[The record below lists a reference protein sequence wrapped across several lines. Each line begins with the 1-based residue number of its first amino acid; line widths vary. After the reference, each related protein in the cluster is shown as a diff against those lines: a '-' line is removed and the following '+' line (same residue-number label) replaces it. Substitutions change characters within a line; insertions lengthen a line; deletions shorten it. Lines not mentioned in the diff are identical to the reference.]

1 MATSRV
7 KVRDNGATKIVR
19 ELGKRG
25 PGVRV
30 GVLGEK
36 GGAQHKGSPAGITV
50 AEIAEIHEF
59 GLGVPERSWLRDWI
73 DANTRQIAD
82 RIRREEAEVVKGKRT
97 REQAIKR
104 LGVWIQ
110 GEIQQRIADGIPPPN
125 APSTIAK
132 KGSSKPL
139 IDTGQLRQSITH
151 KIVP

>member
-1 MATSRV
+1 MTVR
-7 KVRDNGATKIVR
+7 VRDKGARRVVR

-25 PGVRV
+25 SPGVEV
-30 GVLGEK
+30 GVLGDK
-36 GGAQHKGSPAGITV
+36 AGAQHRGSDQGITV

-73 DANTRQIAD
+73 DQDKAQIEA
-82 RIRREEAEVVKGKRT
+82 RISTESRAMITKKRT
-97 REQAIKR
+97 REQVLAR

-125 APSTIAK
+125 APSTIAR

-139 IDTGQLRQSITH
+139 IDKGQLRQSITH
-151 KIVP
+151 RVT